1 MLTWHFDVSSNLI
14 SLYQIYFVS
23 NKMFLFHKIK
33 NNQLLKSFSIGSM
46 ETLTLIC
53 YCKCILIVNFVSRNV
68 SYVVMYILWTFCYIN
83 CMNVTNIDLCD
94 SFIEVETFSHH
105 HRDFLFLRDWAENR
119 KKLSRWIDFSFNSLD
134 GSGYFLVVGICN
146 H

>member
-14 SLYQIYFVS
+14 SLYQIYFVT

-68 SYVVMYILWTFCYIN
+68 SYVVMYILWTFCYII
-83 CMNVTNIDLCD
+83 VWTWQTLLIYVIHLLKWKR
-94 SFIEVETFSHH
+94 FHTTIV
-105 HRDFLFLRDWAENR
+105 
-119 KKLSRWIDFSFNSLD
+119 IFSFLETEQKTERNQVVELI
-134 GSGYFLVVGICN
+134 LVSIVWMEVVIF
-146 H
+146 

>member
-14 SLYQIYFVS
+14 SLYQIYFVA
-23 NKMFLFHKIK
+23 NKIFLFHKIK
-33 NNQLLKSFSIGSM
+33 NNQSQKSFSIGSI

-53 YCKCILIVNFVSRNV
+53 YCNCILIVNFVSRNV
-68 SYVVMYILWTFCYIN
+68 SYVVMYLLSTFCYIN
-83 CMNVTNIDLCD
+83 CMNMTNIDLCD
-94 SFIEVETFSHH
+94 SFNEVETFSHH
-105 HRDFLFLRDWAENR
+105 HRDFLFLRAWAENR

-134 GSGYFLVVGICN
+134 GSGYLLVVGICN